1 MYVACALLPRFA
13 LISALDAEGG
23 EPGVRRELLHRPLAL
38 APEPG
43 GIGVIG
49 EVSGPAE
56 AYGVKPGIRLGEALS
71 RCPELTLVPPDP
83 ARAERDWE
91 DVMCRLEAIGA
102 AVAGERPGEA
112 FFEAGGLRGLW
123 GGDLEAVLARARRA
137 IGSPVRLAAAPS
149 RFCAYAAANARAARR
164 GRPVIVAERRARAF
178 LAPLPVSLLC
188 PRVGREL
195 PRTLERLG
203 IGTLGK
209 LAALGPGAVADRF
222 GATGMLA
229 LRLARGEDDAPRPR
243 RLREPLAAELE
254 LPEAVGGAQLERA
267 LELLIDRLFADPA
280 RHGQAVRRL
289 RLSARLAGG
298 GGWRCER
305 ALRRASSSPRTA
317 RLVLAGALE
326 DLPGPAELLRLE
338 ATALGPAAA
347 EQLSM
352 AEPGEERRRRL
363 AEAVRQTR
371 AAAGAESVLR
381 VLDVDPG
388 SRLPERRA
396 VLTPFHEH

>member
-1 MYVACALLPRFA
+1 
-13 LISALDAEGG
+13 
-23 EPGVRRELLHRPLAL
+23 
-38 APEPG
+38 
-43 GIGVIG
+43 
-49 EVSGPAE
+49 
-56 AYGVKPGIRLGEALS
+56 
-71 RCPELTLVPPDP
+71 
-83 ARAERDWE
+83 
-91 DVMCRLEAIGA
+91 
-102 AVAGERPGEA
+102 
-112 FFEAGGLRGLW
+112 
-123 GGDLEAVLARARRA
+123 
-137 IGSPVRLAAAPS
+137 
-149 RFCAYAAANARAARR
+149 
-164 GRPVIVAERRARAF
+164 
-178 LAPLPVSLLC
+178 
-188 PRVGREL
+188 VGREL
-195 PRTLERLG
+195 PRILEQLG

-243 RLREPLAAELE
+243 RPREPLAAELE

-289 RLSARLAGG
+289 RLSARLAAG

-338 ATALGPAAA
+338 ATALGAAAA